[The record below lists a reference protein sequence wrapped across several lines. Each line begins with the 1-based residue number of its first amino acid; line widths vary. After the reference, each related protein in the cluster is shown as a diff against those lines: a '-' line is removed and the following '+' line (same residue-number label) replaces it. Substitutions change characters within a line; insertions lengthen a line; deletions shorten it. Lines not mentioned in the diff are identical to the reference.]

1 MDVSGWISKIYTKKK
16 RSWLGKQPLV
26 SDIVHVLDE
35 RIRDE
40 RIWRSESVHG
50 GARASGV
57 GTNVVDGR
65 WRDSVWGGD
74 GLEWRTIRVDGVP
87 MCAAIVVG
95 GGGMLLVCL
104 IR

>member
-1 MDVSGWISKIYTKKK
+1 M
-16 RSWLGKQPLV
+16 
-26 SDIVHVLDE
+26 HVLDE

-57 GTNVVDGR
+57 GTVSPTPID
-65 WRDSVWGGD
+65 DISVWGGD

-87 MCAAIVVG
+87 MCAAIVEG
-95 GGGMLLVCL
+95 GGGMLLVSL